1 MAIAVASYLI
11 GSIPFSY
18 FVARQFSGK
27 DIRTAGSGN
36 VGATNVARNAGK
48 AAGILALALDLAKG
62 WAAVMVAR
70 AIFLKS
76 VDPNAVGLFASEA
89 FWLGLAG
96 FLAVA
101 GHMFPVWLGFRGGK
115 GVATGTGAFAAMSPI
130 AIAMALIVFIIVIL
144 TSRYVSL
151 ASIVAAASV
160 PIFMRFAVHAPF
172 WIVIFSIF
180 ISMMVIVKHHSNIRR
195 LATGSERK
203 FPR

>member
-1 MAIAVASYLI
+1 MIVSYAV
-11 GSIPFSY
+11 GSIPFS
-18 FVARQFSGK
+18 FLVAKGFSGK
-27 DIRTAGSGN
+27 DIRSAGSGN

-48 AAGILALALDLAKG
+48 AAGILALLLDLAKG
-62 WAAVMVAR
+62 WGAVIIAR
-70 AIFLKS
+70 QIFLRS
-76 VDPNAVGLFASEA
+76 AGEGVATGLLASEA
-89 FWLGLAG
+89 FWLGLSG

-115 GVATGTGAFAAMSPI
+115 GVATGTGAFAAMSPL
-130 AIAMALIVFIIVIL
+130 AISMGLIVFVIVIL